1 MRYAFGGG
9 RGLCGNRELLIVQV
23 ILFDIRI
30 GGWRVWGFGVLGFEP
45 RKREGTKDTKR
56 NGRSGT
62 KGGEGARG
70 QRIMSTDYTDW
81 AW

>member
-1 MRYAFGGG
+1 MRNEV
-9 RGLCGNRELLIVQV
+9 GLCGNREMLIMQV
-23 ILFDIRI
+23 ILFDIRV

-62 KGGEGARG
+62 KGARVRAVNG
-70 QRIMSTDYTDW
+70 L
-81 AW
+81 